1 MIKMP
6 IFELQGGGRVKV
18 HEIQIFFLIL
28 RYTKIYTQY
37 INCHQYIGGRVEDV
51 TRNLKEYA
59 GIHYLIIACGINNIP
74 HEPAANILK
83 KMDQLGQQIGN
94 VPHVFASIPY
104 SPRYSQHFS
113 KIQTVNQWVSEYN
126 LLHSQTC
133 LLLDEPSLTFL
144 SDRLHLDRKSK
155 VEVAGK
161 LSCILDSF
169 FATST

>member
-1 MIKMP
+1 M
-6 IFELQGGGRVKV
+6 
-18 HEIQIFFLIL
+18 
-28 RYTKIYTQY
+28 
-37 INCHQYIGGRVEDV
+37 

-169 FATST
+169 FATSTWWHLGQKTGFSHARKLYWKNPLTFCLYLPPPSMYVCMPVVWTLRTFI